1 MLLYRIF
8 TFRFSFWVLFDEFYL
23 DNYYFLMTILHVDF
37 YKDIFRAY
45 LHSKFTDSAGGHQ
58 SLVFLKNSMMA
69 KQQFFPIIGT
79 QLGLIKFMT
88 DFKNSLKIYS

>member
-23 DNYYFLMTILHVDF
+23 DNYCFLMTILHIDF

-58 SLVFLKNSMMA
+58 SIVF
-69 KQQFFPIIGT
+69 
-79 QLGLIKFMT
+79 
-88 DFKNSLKIYS
+88 